1 MLRRRRP
8 AAPYEVGPAQTV
20 GGASPDSDEL
30 VSLLVASAEPVLDAP
45 EGIDDR
51 RRPGVVASMERLGV
65 DVGEFL
71 AEYASG
77 RDYQLDHPLSR
88 VDRTL
93 DAAFVPPGLARATA
107 EMLGA
112 LADPLIVRR
121 LARYATRA
129 AARARMMSDARLAH
143 AAMRAHAVLIHSRAP
158 ADRRDDMVS
167 LAPIDVAARE
177 HIGDRHLRT
186 LTELVPDSDVEFVQ
200 SFAAHTDVTLAAF
213 GWIELDSPHGVWI
226 VPDR

>member
-1 MLRRRRP
+1 M
-8 AAPYEVGPAQTV
+8 
-20 GGASPDSDEL
+20 
-30 VSLLVASAEPVLDAP
+30 
-45 EGIDDR
+45 
-51 RRPGVVASMERLGV
+51 
-65 DVGEFL
+65 
-71 AEYASG
+71 
-77 RDYQLDHPLSR
+77 DHPLSR

-112 LADPLIVRR
+112 LADPLTVRR

-129 AARARMMSDARLAH
+129 AARARMASDARLAN

-167 LAPIDVAARE
+167 LVPIDVAARE
-177 HIGDRHLRT
+177 HIGDRHLQT
-186 LTELVPDSDVEFVQ
+186 LTDLVPDSDVEFVQ
-200 SFAAHTDVTLAAF
+200 SFSARTDVTPAAF
-213 GWIELDSPHGVWI
+213 GWIELDAPHGVWI